1 MAQHARRLSTGI
13 AGLDDILHG
22 GVIRQTAYL
31 VRGGPGQGKTTLGLH
46 FLSAC
51 QEEETALFIGF
62 QEPEEQLR
70 QNAATVGMG
79 VERVHFLSLA
89 PDESFFTEQSGYDIF
104 MSADVEQAPIA
115 ESVVAA
121 VEHHRPDRVFIDSLT
136 QMRFISADVFQY
148 RKTVLSLLHF
158 LKARGITVM
167 FSSESSDHLPD
178 DDLQFMAD
186 GVLALKTERSVST
199 LTVEKFR
206 GSGFRRGA
214 HQMRIDATGLN
225 VFPRPLPPL
234 SKLVTDSRAQWSS
247 GIEAIDAMLHGG
259 VEAGSVTLITGP
271 AGVGK
276 STLASSFAAQ
286 ASRDGYRAAIYLFEE
301 EANNYLRRAHALEV
315 GLEQAQRDGRVTIEQ
330 IEPMRYLADEFA
342 LRIRQRVEDQHVE
355 LVVLDSI
362 SGFALTLDGDGLQ
375 ERLHSFVKHLA
386 RLGVSVI
393 LVNEVGEMGGPL
405 RISETGIS
413 YLADNVI
420 YLRYMEMQGEL
431 DKVMG
436 ILKKR
441 LSAFDNTCYSYR
453 IGPRALTV
461 GEPVGALESVQHL
474 TSMTSGY

>member
-1 MAQHARRLSTGI
+1 MDRHTSRLSTGI

-22 GVIRQTAYL
+22 GFIARTAYL

-51 QEEETALFIGF
+51 QEDETALFIGF
-62 QEPEEQLR
+62 QEPEVQLR
-70 QNAATVGMG
+70 QNAAKVGMG
-79 VERVHFLSLA
+79 LERVNFLSLA

-104 MSADVEQAPIA
+104 SSSDVEQAPIA
-115 ESVVAA
+115 EAVIEA
-121 VEHHRPDRVFIDSLT
+121 VEQHRPSRVFIDSLT

-158 LKARGITVM
+158 LKERGITVA

-186 GVLALKTERSVST
+186 GVLLLKTEQAVSA

-214 HQMRIDATGLN
+214 HQMRIDVTGLR
-225 VFPRPLPPL
+225 VFPRPLPPM
-234 SKLVTDSRAQWSS
+234 SKLVTDTRDQWSS
-247 GIEAIDAMLHGG
+247 GIEALDTMLNGG
-259 VEAGSVTLITGP
+259 IEAGSVTLITGP

-276 STLASSFAAQ
+276 STLAACFAAE
-286 ASRDGYRAAIYLFEE
+286 ASRDGSRTGIYLFEE
-301 EANNYLRRAHALEV
+301 EMSNYLRRANALQV

-330 IEPMRYLADEFA
+330 IEPLRYLADEFSQ
-342 LRIRQRVEDQHVE
+342 RIRQHIEEQQIK

-362 SGFALTLDGDGLQ
+362 SGFAMALDGDSLQ

-386 RLGVSVI
+386 RLGVTVV
-393 LVNEVGEMGGPL
+393 LVNEVADMGGAL

-420 YLRYMEMQGEL
+420 YLRYMEMNGEL
-431 DKVMG
+431 TKVMG

-441 LSAFDNTCYSYR
+441 LSAFDNACYSYR
-453 IGPRALTV
+453 IGPHALTV
-461 GEPVGALESVQHL
+461 GEPVRALENVHNI
-474 TSMTSGY
+474 TSMTSGP